1 MTQKD
6 VIRFCLSLPESAISY
21 PYGDQPA
28 VMKVLG
34 LREFCEIYENAS
46 PLHLVMKCDPDEAQF
61 LRSVYPAVRPGYHCN
76 KTYWNSVFVDGTIPD
91 SELKSMILHSYRL
104 ALQKIPKK
112 QRPLACE
119 VLLKGERQ

>member
-6 VIRFCLSLPESAISY
+6 IIHFCLSLPESAISY

-28 VMKVLG
+28 VIKVLG
-34 LREFCEIYENAS
+34 LREFCEMYANTS

-61 LRSVYPAVRPGYHCN
+61 LPSVYPAVQPGYRCN
-76 KTYWNSVFVDGTIPD
+76 KTHWNSVFVDGTIPD

-112 QRPLACE
+112 RRPLACE
-119 VLLKGERQ
+119 ALLKGECP